1 MKRCN
6 LVIEVMGEEKMR
18 RKLILMTRS
27 HAGEGE
33 HLRQLDVVYVE

>member
-6 LVIEVMGEEKMR
+6 LVIKMMREEKMR
-18 RKLILMTRS
+18 RKLILVTRS

-33 HLRQLDVVYVE
+33 HLKQLDVVYVE